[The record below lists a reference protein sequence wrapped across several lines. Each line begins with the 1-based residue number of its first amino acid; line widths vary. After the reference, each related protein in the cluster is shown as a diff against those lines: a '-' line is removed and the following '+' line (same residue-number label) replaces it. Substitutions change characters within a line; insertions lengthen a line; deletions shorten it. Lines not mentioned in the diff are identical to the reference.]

1 MSALTASANTPP
13 LPRQRATRACE
24 TCRSRRT
31 KCDGRKPTCLFCEQ
45 HDIVCTYRAPE
56 PPASRQEIELA
67 AIRERLDHID
77 GLLSLR
83 TGTGQSGTTLVPP
96 SVDTNKNLNPSELP
110 KQLSEYP
117 ADESIISRNW
127 RKEFPFMTIQTPR
140 MMGLL
145 GLDSRL
151 AARLVVLERT
161 DVSTLTGPAS
171 PAAAPRFIFEYH
183 DAVRAFAAF
192 CDKIHHW
199 YPILSQQFSEMY
211 HEEIVGGRDP
221 SLDTFLALLVA
232 AIGSVVR
239 CPTIAEAY
247 LTRPD
252 SVYIGHAL
260 SMLPI
265 VHFEFSLRSVQCLVL
280 LSLYYNIM
288 VKPCQAHDYIL
299 MASCR
304 AQALFKCHL
313 CDEDRATMEL
323 LRRCFWSILLI
334 ESELAY
340 HIDMPE
346 SNIWKFDDRILLPET
361 FDSWLPFREER
372 RHMGEDLCPPN
383 ETGMP
388 PEAGKAYFLA
398 EITMWRMVRRC
409 TTSLI
414 ITRERE
420 VYAPIIAAE
429 LAHQLEI
436 WYSHL
441 PPRLRFERQL
451 TTIGLSEDRD
461 CRPLSAATYFL
472 QMQFFL
478 CLASIYWPAVY
489 GVIYMDTLTDAPVAD
504 CARFFDSYCNFVTS
518 AVAALP
524 CCPQSTWYIY
534 ASLFITTMAALRG
547 ARAPLL
553 RHSISSDLIQC
564 IVNATKAF
572 EDGLAVTVSPSLR
585 TIAAIL
591 RDQVDSQLESDI
603 C

>member
-1 MSALTASANTPP
+1 MSASTDA
-13 LPRQRATRACE
+13 PRQRATRACE

-31 KCDGRKPTCLFCEQ
+31 RCDGRKPSCFFCEQ
-45 HDIVCTYRAPE
+45 HDIVCTYRAPD
-56 PPASRQEIELA
+56 PPASRQETELA

-77 GLLSLR
+77 SMLSLR
-83 TGTGQSGTTLVPP
+83 TGTTLVPP
-96 SVDTNKNLNPSELP
+96 SVDANNMNPAELP

-127 RKEFPFMTIQTPR
+127 RKEFPFMTIQTPS

-151 AARLVVLERT
+151 AAQLVVLERT
-161 DVSTLTGPAS
+161 DVSTLTEPARGPAS
-171 PAAAPRFIFEYH
+171 QALEVQYLPIRS
-183 DAVRAFAAF
+183 AFVSF

-199 YPILSQQFSEMY
+199 YPIFSTQFSEIY

-221 SLDTFLALLVA
+221 SLDTFLTLLVA
-232 AIGSVVR
+232 AIGSVVQ

-252 SVYIGHAL
+252 SVYFAHAL
-260 SMLPI
+260 AMLPN

-280 LSLYYNIM
+280 LSMYYNVM

-299 MASCR
+299 MASCK

-313 CDEDRATMEL
+313 YDDDKTTMEL
-323 LRRCFWSILLI
+323 LRRCFWSSLLI

-361 FDSWLPFREER
+361 FDSWQPFTEER
-372 RHMGEDLCPPN
+372 RHIREDLGPPN

-409 TTSLI
+409 TTSLT

-429 LAHQLEI
+429 LARQLET

-441 PPRLRFERQL
+441 PPSLQFARKRPIIARSGDSHCQ
-451 TTIGLSEDRD
+451 
-461 CRPLSAATYFL
+461 PLSAATYFL

-489 GVIYMDTLTDAPVAD
+489 GVIYMDTLTDAPMAD
-504 CARFFDSYCNFVTS
+504 CARFFDSYCNLVTS

-524 CCPQSTWYIY
+524 CCPQSTWYIH

-547 ARAPLL
+547 VRAPLL
-553 RHSISSDLIQC
+553 RQSISPDLIQC
-564 IVNATKAF
+564 FANATKAF
-572 EDGLAVTVSPSLR
+572 EDGPAVTVSPSLR
-585 TIAAIL
+585 AIAVIL
-591 RDQVDSQLESDI
+591 RDQVHTQLGSDI